1 MRYRITVSGV
11 SPIIHHNGA
20 AGLDT
25 RSPVSREIAAIAAK
39 RGGNRTEADD
49 ERLRELEAQ
58 RALWL
63 DESGAPA
70 IPATAI
76 RAAIE
81 GGARKRKQGPQVRGG
96 LIVLS
101 TAFDYDTK
109 KYGTNI
115 KKLGRSTQ
123 YTVPVVVQR
132 NRILRTRAKFDTPWS
147 CTFELDVDDE
157 QIDQSHLLEWLDI
170 AGRQIGIGDWRPE
183 KSGMFGRFSASE
195 IKKVEKAE
203 VRHGIA

>member
-1 MRYRITVSGV
+1 MQYRITVSGV

-25 RSPVSREIAAIAAK
+25 RSPVSREIAAIATK
-39 RGGNRTEADD
+39 RGGNRTAADD

-76 RAAIE
+76 RATIE

-101 TAFDYDTK
+101 TTFNYDRE
-109 KYGTNI
+109 KYGTCVE
-115 KKLGRSTQ
+115 KLGRSTQ

-170 AGRQIGIGDWRPE
+170 AGRQIGLGDWRPE
-183 KSGMFGRFSASE
+183 KSGMFGRFTEPE
-195 IKKVEKAE
+195 IEKAE
-203 VRHGIA
+203 

>member
-1 MRYRITVSGV
+1 MQYRITVSGV

-25 RSPVSREIAAIAAK
+25 RSPVSRQIATIAAK
-39 RGGNRTEADD
+39 RGGDRTEVDD
-49 ERLRELEAQ
+49 NQLRELEAQ

-81 GGARKRKQGPQVRGG
+81 AGARKRKQGTQVRGG
-96 LIVLS
+96 LMVLS
-101 TAFDYDTK
+101 TAFDYDTE
-109 KYGTNI
+109 KYGTGVE
-115 KKLGRSTQ
+115 KLGRSTQ
-123 YTVPVVVQR
+123 YTVPVVVK
-132 NRILRTRAKFDTPWS
+132 NSRILRTRAKFDEPWS

-157 QIDQSHLLEWLDI
+157 QIDLSQLLEWLDI
-170 AGRQIGIGDWRPE
+170 AGRQIGLGDWRPE
-183 KSGMFGRFSASE
+183 KSGVFGRFTTPDIE
-195 IKKVEKAE
+195 KVKSAE
-203 VRHGIA
+203 VQHGMA

>member
-39 RGGNRTEADD
+39 RGGNRTAADD

-63 DESGAPA
+63 DESGAPS

-96 LIVLS
+96 LIVLN
-101 TAFDYDTK
+101 TAFDYDTE
-109 KYGTNI
+109 KYGTDI
-115 KKLGRSTQ
+115 EALGRSTQ

-132 NRILRTRAKFDTPWS
+132 SRILRTRAKFDTPWS

-157 QIDQSHLLEWLDI
+157 QIDQSQLLEWLDI
-170 AGRQIGIGDWRPE
+170 AGWQIGLGDWRPE